1 MGRVWDV
8 IEVVVGDVDVVVDEE
23 ATIITGITNTEITKA
38 KVKDKHKAK
47 VVVVVEVS
55 TRLIPLAREQ
65 DEEILLLLQL
75 DILRKEVRVVTLTI
89 RPLMF
94 LLMHQVLIIRDI
106 HLIGGAL
113 VYVVVEVTEG

>member
-1 MGRVWDV
+1 M